1 MKLPRNLDADENT
14 MNHRAEGPFE
24 VKMNPLPADGD
35 ADGAGIG
42 RMALDKRYRGDLE
55 ATGVGQM
62 LALHGDEKGS
72 AGYVA
77 IERISGTLQGRSGSF
92 AAQHFGLMD
101 RGEKA
106 LRIDI
111 IPDTGRG
118 ELVGIRGRMDIRF
131 EAGGAHFYSI
141 DYTLPDT

>member
-1 MKLPRNLDADENT
+1 
-14 MNHRAEGPFE
+14 MNHHAEGPFE
-24 VKMNPLPADGD
+24 VKMNPLPADGGSE
-35 ADGAGIG
+35 AVALG

-55 ATGVGQM
+55 ATSIGQM

-77 IERISGTLQGRSGSF
+77 IERISGSLQGRSGSF

-101 RGEKA
+101 RGGKT

-111 IPDTGRG
+111 IPDSGRG
-118 ELVGIRGRMDIRF
+118 ELVGIRGHMDIRI
-131 EAGGAHFYSI
+131 ESGGAHFYMI
-141 DYTLPDT
+141 DYTLPDDATR

>member
-1 MKLPRNLDADENT
+1 
-14 MNHRAEGPFE
+14 MNFRVEGPFE
-24 VKMNPLPADGD
+24 VKMNPLPGDG
-35 ADGAGIG
+35 GAEAVALG
-42 RMALDKRYRGDLE
+42 RMALDKRYHGELE
-55 ATGVGQM
+55 ATSVGQM

-101 RGEKA
+101 RGEKT

-111 IPDTGRG
+111 IPDSGRG
-118 ELVGIRGRMDIRF
+118 ELVGIRGCMDIRF
-131 EAGGAHFYSI
+131 EAGGAHFYTL
-141 DYTLPDT
+141 DYTLPDA

>member
-1 MKLPRNLDADENT
+1 MT
-14 MNHRAEGPFE
+14 HHAEGPFE
-24 VKMNPLPADGD
+24 VKMNPLPADGGSE
-35 ADGAGIG
+35 AVALG

-55 ATGVGQM
+55 ATSVGQM

-77 IERISGTLQGRSGSF
+77 IERISGSLQGRSGSF

-101 RGEKA
+101 RGGKT

-111 IPDTGRG
+111 IPDSGRG
-118 ELVGIRGRMDIRF
+118 ELAGIRGHMDIRI
-131 EAGGAHFYSI
+131 ETGGAHFYTI
-141 DYTLPDT
+141 DYTLPDDATR

>member
-1 MKLPRNLDADENT
+1 
-14 MNHRAEGPFE
+14 MNHHAEGPFE
-24 VKMNPLPADGD
+24 VKMNPLPADGGSE
-35 ADGAGIG
+35 AVALG

-55 ATGVGQM
+55 ATSVGQM

-77 IERISGTLQGRSGSF
+77 IERISGSLQGRSGSF

-101 RGEKA
+101 RGDKT

-111 IPDTGRG
+111 IPDSGRG
-118 ELVGIRGRMDIRF
+118 ELVGIRGHMDIRI
-131 EAGGAHFYSI
+131 ESGGAHFYVI
-141 DYTLPDT
+141 DYTLPDAATR